1 MALHDL
7 PTSTI
12 SNLDN
17 IFITTPR
24 SGTLKSAYGAFK
36 NLQENTGSITDFRT
50 ELIKFD
56 VNHPIDIE
64 VQPSYDGSVNLII
77 NDDKNQ
83 PLLIN
88 SRFSVQEGG
97 TYQITEHSGINDT
110 NLYSEEQLNLD
121 TRLYKTITKVPQLE
135 FLGLANN
142 GKFKCGTYH
151 FYFKYSD
158 VDDNETDFILE
169 SSTVTCHIGN
179 INDPKSI
186 RMGMIDENS
195 EKSIKFKL
203 SSIDTQYDLLKIYY
217 TRTTSDNSQQEI
229 TTAHFIDNKY
239 VINGDSIDI
248 TLTGFEKIQDIS
260 IDEINLLY
268 EICSSVKAQA
278 QCQNRL
284 FFGNINKP
292 NIDYQELADLSLRI
306 IPSITYDTNIGNIDQ
321 NYVDSTRKFEYYNAN
336 NLYSYLGYWPEEYYR
351 FGIVYILN
359 DYSLSP
365 VFNVRGLDLTDGS
378 GIVKDFKIYDPTNI
392 NKRLYIDYDSKGY
405 ITGRTNAFDNAKGVI
420 KLPKKEV
427 IRSNGVFPIGVKFE
441 FSGSD
446 RKLEDLLS
454 EKTKGFFI
462 VRQKRIP
469 TILAQGCAIGK
480 TNNEYGNIPVLPIN
494 KNGIQKGISEGFVKY
509 TDLTI
514 SKEDNPFLIKR
525 WRWRYPVKYA
535 DGTPVTMREVTTIK
549 RSKDDG
555 TDEEHI
561 YGNDYIELSDD
572 TKKKRAAL
580 ENFVP
585 TKPFNPF
592 NYLLYTPSGPRNDG
606 DSVNTKYRTEDR
618 VGNGLY
624 GYWDFVGNDT
634 EILNKLKNTFGAN
647 LRELGSN
654 KLLIDN
660 TKYKI
665 NAAIVPEA
673 ELREAMFNQIFTSS
687 KFSITTA
694 KEQSKDKIIDLNN
707 QQYNYYLI
715 RTNIND
721 SETKVDTKS
730 TNVRSVLLTMVN
742 DNMKLTTNG
751 TDLFSARAGEAEQ
764 AWEVVDVKNNW
775 NTVGINS
782 TDVLDDINKTLSQ
795 STSLVR
801 GSFGT
806 YVGIGDLTLT
816 AGEIFNIRPGDF
828 NETSEYKTNMFEAR
842 FSSFDPYFSVSD
854 RVEWV
859 NLKNYKV
866 QSDLAYIDIY
876 RGDCYVGNF
885 THRMHRNF
893 IDPELPTNDKII
905 DPYTW
910 YKGFAVKMSAK
921 TNDKAINEILLNFKR
936 NNQGK
941 ILEPSDAKYDRA
953 GSTGESGYAV
963 SGAHKI
969 NRADVNAVPLG
980 HWFTFKVMSNVNV
993 SMRDIN
999 LMEPEEQSIFGK
1011 PRGFYPLYP
1020 MSTKATYKLPESNI
1034 LNAAANITLSKRF
1047 NFLIPNIPF
1056 YKNKFDT
1063 RINYSDIHITD
1074 AFRNGYRIFRGG
1086 NYRDLPKTYG
1096 ALVALKELNGNLIAV
1111 MENGV
1116 LLIPINERALAG
1128 EGDGGSIYINT
1139 ANVLP
1144 ENPRVLSNTYGSIW
1158 KDSVIQTVG
1167 VIYGIDTVAKKIWK
1181 TDGNSFEIISD
1192 LKVQKFLN
1200 DNIDLNESDKL
1211 PQIDFKNVKTHF
1223 NAFKGDVMFTFYND
1237 VKNWNLCYNEK
1248 LDKFITFYS
1257 WIPNFSE
1264 NINNIFFTFNF
1275 KDSSVKYSFNLLN
1288 EDEGIMLSEDDGFI
1302 DLEVGGTNISYL
1314 WKHGQAGNYLE
1325 SEPIKPT
1332 KWYGKVELFEFEFVM
1347 ADKAITQKI
1356 FDNLKIISNKAKPN
1370 ELEFD
1375 IVGEGY
1381 DWFKVKDTIYD
1392 LNDLDLM
1399 FITDDYGTVTM
1410 EKHSLEERYLEYL
1423 TARPQV
1429 KKIPYIERIRET
1441 GEWESNSTNVKLIKD
1456 ELLNEERIR
1465 TTQLAND
1472 IKVHGRLRGNI
1483 QYLEDLWNVEIRPVN
1498 FEYAYL
1504 SGGVLQKTTLK
1515 QSRLRD
1521 KYLRIR
1527 VKYSGNDLAIVQA
1540 IKTTFTIS
1548 YA

>member
-1 MALHDL
+1 MQNL

-36 NLQENTGSITDFRT
+36 NLQEDTGLITDFRT

-56 VNHPIDIE
+56 VNHPLDIE

-110 NLYSEEQLNLD
+110 NLYSKEQLSLD

-158 VDDNETDFILE
+158 VDDNETDFVLE

-186 RMGMIDENS
+186 RMGMMDENS

-203 SSIDTQYDLLKIYY
+203 SNIDTQYDLLKIYY

-239 VINGDSIDI
+239 VINGESIDI

-268 EICSSVKAQA
+268 EICSSVKTQA

-292 NIDYQELADLSLRI
+292 NINYQELADLSLRI
-306 IPSITYDTNIGNIDQ
+306 IPSIVYDTNIGNIDQ
-321 NYVDSTRKFEYYNAN
+321 NYVDSSRKFEYYNAN

-365 VFNVRGLDLTDGS
+365 VFNVRGLDLTDNAGA
-378 GIVKDFKIYDPTNI
+378 VKEFNIYDETSLTT
-392 NKRLYIDYDSKGY
+392 KRLYIDYDSKGY
-405 ITGRTNAFDNAKGVI
+405 ITGRTNNFDNAKGVV

-427 IRSNGVFPIGVKFE
+427 ITNNGVVPIGIKFE
-441 FSGSD
+441 FYGSD

-454 EKTKGFFI
+454 EQTKGFFI

-494 KNGIQKGISEGFVKY
+494 KSGVQKGIAESFVKY
-509 TDLTI
+509 TNLTI
-514 SKEDNPFLIKR
+514 NKEDNPFLVKR
-525 WRWRYPVKYA
+525 WRWRYPVYYA
-535 DGTPVTMREVTTIK
+535 DGVTRVQMQLLDSNEAPTGAFIDIADN
-549 RSKDDG
+549 SKA
-555 TDEEHI
+555 ER
-561 YGNDYIELSDD
+561 L
-572 TKKKRAAL
+572 AL
-580 ENFVP
+580 ENFHP
-585 TKPFNPF
+585 TRPLDPF
-592 NYLLYTPSGPRNDG
+592 NYKNYTPSGPRNDG
-606 DSVNTKYRTEDR
+606 DLVKSKYRTEDR

-634 EILNKLKNTFGAN
+634 EILNKLKDTFGAN

-660 TKYKI
+660 DKYKI
-665 NAAIVPEA
+665 NAAIVPEV

-694 KEQSKDKIIDLNN
+694 KEQAILDQPTYRVIDANN

-715 RTNIND
+715 RNNTIATD
-721 SETKVDTKS
+721 IT
-730 TNVRSVLLTMVN
+730 VRSALLTIVN
-742 DNMKLTTNG
+742 DNIKLTTNG

-775 NTVGINS
+775 NVVGINS
-782 TDVLDDINKTLSQ
+782 ADVKDDVNKTLTQ

-828 NETSEYKTNMFEAR
+828 SETLEYKTNMFEAR

-854 RVEWV
+854 RIEWD
-859 NLKNYKV
+859 NLNNYNV
-866 QSDLAYIDIY
+866 PSVAYIDVY

-921 TNDKAINEILLNFKR
+921 TNDKAINEVLLNFKR

-941 ILEPSDAKYDRA
+941 ILEPSDAKYDKA
-953 GSTGESGYAV
+953 GSTREALTGESGYAI

-999 LMEPEEQSIFGK
+999 LMEPAEQSIFGK

-1047 NFLIPNIPF
+1047 NFLIPDIPF

-1074 AFRNGYRIFRGG
+1074 AFRNGYRVFRGG
-1086 NYRDLPKTYG
+1086 QYRDLPKTYG

-1116 LLIPINERALAG
+1116 LLIPVNERALAG

-1158 KDSVIQTVG
+1158 KDSVIQTIG

-1181 TDGNSFEIISD
+1181 TDGQSFEVISD

-1211 PQIDFKNVKTHF
+1211 PQIDFRNVKTHF

-1237 VKNWNLCYNEK
+1237 DKNWNLCYNEK
-1248 LDKFITFYS
+1248 LGKFITFYS

-1264 NINNIFFTFNF
+1264 NINNIFFSFNF
-1275 KDSSVKYSFNLLN
+1275 KDSAIKYLSNLLN
-1288 EDEGIMLSEDDGFI
+1288 EDDGIMLNEDDGFAE
-1302 DLEVGGTNISYL
+1302 LEIAGVNPSYL

-1325 SEPIKPT
+1325 DEPIKPT
-1332 KWYGKVELFEFEFVM
+1332 KWYGNVEPFEFEFVM

-1399 FITDDYGTVTM
+1399 SITDDYGTVTM
-1410 EKHSLEERYLEYL
+1410 TKHSLGERYLEYL

-1429 KKIPYIERIRET
+1429 KKIPYIERIRES
-1441 GEWESNSTNVKLIKD
+1441 GEWQANSTNVKLIKD

-1504 SGGVLQKTTLK
+1504 SGGEVKFTTLK

-1540 IKTTFTIS
+1540 IKTTYTIS